1 MYAVRRWDEET
12 VIKWLAVAMVL
23 AIVGI
28 VALSAVGTSDVWI
41 ILRNYY
47 WPKSGNVGFAI
58 DFLYWFYTSRWALTA
73 LVLTGGS
80 AAAVTGI
87 LIVAGL

>member
-1 MYAVRRWDEET
+1 MYAHVSKEEWLFRWMA
-12 VIKWLAVAMVL
+12 IAMCLAL
-23 AIVGI
+23 VGI
-28 VALSAVGTSDVWI
+28 MLVSAIGTGDVWI

-47 WPKSGNVGFAI
+47 LPLSGNAGFAI

-80 AAAVTGI
+80 AAAVTGV
-87 LIVAGL
+87 LIAAGL

>member
-1 MYAVRRWDEET
+1 MYANVSREEW
-12 VIKWLAVAMVL
+12 VFRGL
-23 AIVGI
+23 AIVIILALVGI
-28 VALSAVGTSDVWI
+28 VALSAIGTGDVWI

-47 WPKSGNVGFAI
+47 WTKSGNAGFAI

-80 AAAVTGI
+80 AAAVTGV
-87 LIVAGL
+87 LIAAGL